1 VDFCLDPKL
10 NFNVFFGGGYSLVPF
25 DEDDKDDS
33 VWFLDHD
40 YLENMYGMFKKVN
53 GKSCLSE
60 KVLWQDMCVCVCVCV
75 CVHVYMHVCAFTS
88 LFNVKGPFT

>member
-1 VDFCLDPKL
+1 MG
-10 NFNVFFGGGYSLVPF
+10 VFFFSSLVPF

-53 GKSCLSE
+53 GRWRCGTGWECGVVCKCACVSLMPFLSI
-60 KVLWQDMCVCVCVCV
+60 
-75 CVHVYMHVCAFTS
+75 HFS
-88 LFNVKGPFT
+88 LSNVKDPFT

>member
-1 VDFCLDPKL
+1 MVCALRVLSSTL
-10 NFNVFFGGGYSLVPF
+10 NFWGFFSSSLVPF

-53 GKSCLSE
+53 GRWHCSTGI
-60 KVLWQDMCVCVCVCV
+60 CV
-75 CVHVYMHVCAFTS
+75 
-88 LFNVKGPFT
+88 